1 MTQTSADQRSRPRI
15 SIIAAVARN
24 GVIGRDNA
32 MPWHLPDDLKRF
44 RALTTGHPIIM
55 GRRTHESLGRP
66 LPERRNIVISRD
78 PAFVAPGCEAMPAL
92 DAALA
97 ACAGASEVFIIG
109 GAQLYAAALPLA
121 DRLQLTEIEAD
132 FEGDTRFPPFDRR
145 QWCETAR
152 ERGRAEADFGYDFVT
167 YERIPARP

>member
-1 MTQTSADQRSRPRI
+1 MTQTSADQGPRPRI

-32 MPWHLPDDLKRF
+32 MPWHLSDDLKRF

-66 LPERRNIVISRD
+66 LPKRRNIVISRD
-78 PAFVAPGCEAMPAL
+78 PAFVAPGCEVQPSL
-92 DAALA
+92 GAALV
-97 ACAGASEVFIIG
+97 ACADASEVFIIG
-109 GAQLYAAALPLA
+109 GAQLYAAALALA
-121 DRLQLTEIEAD
+121 DCLQLTEIDAD
-132 FEGDTRFPPFDRR
+132 FDGDTRFPQFDRR
-145 QWCETAR
+145 QWREAAR
-152 ERGRAEADFGYDFVT
+152 EHGRAEADFDYDFAT

>member
-1 MTQTSADQRSRPRI
+1 MTQTSADRAPRPRVA
-15 SIIAAVARN
+15 IIAAVARN

-32 MPWHLPDDLKRF
+32 MPWHLTDDLKRF

-78 PAFVAPGCEAMPAL
+78 PAFVAPGCEVLPEL
-92 DAALA
+92 DAALV

-109 GAQLYAAALPLA
+109 GAQLYAAALALA
-121 DRLQLTEIEAD
+121 DCLQLTEIDAD
-132 FEGDTRFPPFDRR
+132 FDGDTHFPQFDRR
-145 QWCETAR
+145 LWRETAR
-152 ERGRAEADFGYDFVT
+152 ERRRAEADFDYDFVT